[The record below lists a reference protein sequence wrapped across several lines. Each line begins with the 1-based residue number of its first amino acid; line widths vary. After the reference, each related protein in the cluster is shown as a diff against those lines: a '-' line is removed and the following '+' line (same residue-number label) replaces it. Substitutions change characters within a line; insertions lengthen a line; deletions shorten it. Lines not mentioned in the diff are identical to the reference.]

1 MGMNMKLQK
10 NSAADSGIQPCE
22 TQTVSCKVI
31 QTLGNGIIGI
41 DFMGYGI
48 QIKSGNK
55 HNVGDMIAVTASG
68 RIGSKDFKCKV
79 R

>member
-10 NSAADSGIQPCE
+10 NSAADSSIQLCE
-22 TQTVSCKVI
+22 TQTVNCKVI
-31 QTLGNGIIGI
+31 QTLGGGIIGI

-55 HNVGDMIAVTASG
+55 HNVGDMITVTASG
-68 RIGSKDFKCKV
+68 SIGSKDFKCKV